1 MSINKYN
8 KCKKNKKPAHNKRY
22 MLRRL
27 FGGSGFRSAR
37 SVALRAR
44 SHASL
49 QPHFYCPVNLRFA
62 YSGSKNVIYL
72 ERYVQLCLNRLENYN

>member
-1 MSINKYN
+1 MV
-8 KCKKNKKPAHNKRY
+8 KKAKPAHNKRY

-27 FGGSGFRSAR
+27 IGGSGFRSVR

-49 QPHFYCPVNLRFA
+49 QPHFYCPANLRFA

-72 ERYVQLCLNRLENYN
+72 ERYVKLVFELLGKLYKKL

>member
-1 MSINKYN
+1 MKY
-8 KCKKNKKPAHNKRY
+8 AHTSYNKRY

-27 FGGSGFRSAR
+27 IGGSGFRSAR

-49 QPHFYCPVNLRFA
+49 QPHFYCPANLRFA

-72 ERYVQLCLNRLENYN
+72 ERYMKFGLELVGKLYLT